1 MVVRVTCVCPLQKQF
16 VQYHLKM
23 SKINDGENPSHVYVT
38 VTFDTSFVAM
48 YS

>member
-1 MVVRVTCVCPLQKQF
+1 MCVCPLNKQF
-16 VQYHLKM
+16 VQYLKM
-23 SKINDGENPSHVYVT
+23 SKIKDGENPSHVYVT